1 MYITWQTIITAGAV
15 VSALSLLIGIILKW
29 HKRYLKQEEQGE
41 QIASLKEQHKTDVHK
56 LKEENCLICFALSAC
71 LDGLQQLGA
80 NHTVP
85 IAKEKLDKYLNQQA
99 HE

>member
-1 MYITWQTIITAGAV
+1 MYITLNTLITIASA
-15 VSALSLLIGIILKW
+15 VSAIGILIGILLK
-29 HKRYLKQEEQGE
+29 
-41 QIASLKEQHKTDVHK
+41 VHK
-56 LKEENCLICFALSAC
+56 WYLGQNQQSVQIEELKNHHEEDVKRIKNENRLICFALSAA

-85 IAKEKLDKYLNQQA
+85 VAKNELDKYLNQQA